1 VYNGQLWPLYIGGRS
16 VEVFQSQLV
25 SKLAWPDLAW
35 PLLTGG
41 RCSEVAVNT
50 GLTVLLKND
59 LVSVLMEQF
68 LKLSVLCPTTLKYN
82 RG

>member
-1 VYNGQLWPLYIGGRS
+1 MVVVQRWSLCIK
-16 VEVFQSQLV
+16 VFQSKLV

-50 GLTVLLKND
+50 GLTLTVITIID
-59 LVSVLMEQF
+59 LCKIDYLDVE
-68 LKLSVLCPTTLKYN
+68 TLKKFLHLPEN
-82 RG
+82 LLL